1 MFKWTKEI
9 LLTLAKKC
17 NPKQAFLL
25 LGMIIFFTG
34 GYFVLDRILDHS
46 EMAIAMNDKIEIE
59 KPENTTPEYVL
70 YKDRTLHEFKADNI
84 KKTGEL
90 K

>member
-25 LGMIIFFTG
+25 LGMVIFFTG
-34 GYFVLDRILDHS
+34 GYFILDRILDYSVVAEAS
-46 EMAIAMNDKIEIE
+46 EVPDSVVVPKTRIIADA
-59 KPENTTPEYVL
+59 EYH
-70 YKDRTLHEFKADNI
+70 RNI
-84 KKTGEL
+84 YEPGL
-90 K
+90 KVEQAK